1 MKEQKKGT
9 IMQIVKIKTELSEE
23 EFFKIAKERE
33 PQFKAITGIIQ
44 KYYIKLGGSGEY
56 GGVYIWDSAESLK
69 EYKESELAATR
80 PKAYKVIETPSI
92 EIADILIQLRD

>member
-44 KYYIKLGGSGEY
+44 KYYTKL
-56 GGVYIWDSAESLK
+56 
-69 EYKESELAATR
+69 
-80 PKAYKVIETPSI
+80 
-92 EIADILIQLRD
+92 EITV